1 MKKLISLG
9 KEFGKGLGARKLA
22 LYSAASTY
30 NIFISMVP
38 VIMLMVSLIR
48 FLPVSQ
54 EYIIARLGEMMPEQ
68 VMTVLGRII
77 TGIYQSGKAAFTVS
91 IILTVYSA
99 SASMRELMKGLDAAY
114 DVEKTG
120 NIIKYYGS
128 SILYMVVFVITLLL
142 SFVAMAYG
150 GKIMSI
156 VSGYFPDI
164 AILKPV
170 FSVLKYARYLLIM
183 AFLFA
188 VFLIMYTFVP
198 SGKRKIR
205 NQLPGALFASAAWV
219 IFSVVFSVYI
229 SFSDKFGAYGVIG
242 TVMVAMMW
250 LYYSIFF
257 LLIGG
262 WLNCFV
268 AEKKEDA
275 AEAEEEKENEPCVG

>member
-1 MKKLISLG
+1 MMKKLVSIG
-9 KEFGKGLGARKLA
+9 KEFGAGIGARKLS

-30 NIFISMVP
+30 NIFMSVVP

-54 EYIIARLGEMMPEQ
+54 DYIISRLGEMMPEQ
-68 VMTVLGRII
+68 VMTVLERII
-77 TGIYQSGKAAFTVS
+77 SGIYQSGKAAFTVS

-114 DVEKTG
+114 DVKKSG
-120 NIIKYYGS
+120 NFIKYYAS
-128 SILYMVVFVITLLL
+128 SILYMVVFVTALLL

-150 GKIMSI
+150 GKIMNI
-156 VSGYFPDI
+156 VSARFPDI
-164 AILKPV
+164 AILKSL

-183 AFLFA
+183 AFLLV
-188 VFLIMYTFVP
+188 VFLVMYTFVP
-198 SGKRKIR
+198 SGKRRIR
-205 NQLPGALFASAAWV
+205 DQLPGALFASAAWV

-262 WLNCFV
+262 WLNSFITD
-268 AEKKEDA
+268 KKSAVTDA
-275 AEAEEEKENEPCVG
+275 